1 MVKIIVDGKQ
11 NRQKERGKKKK
22 TILESSSIKT
32 EVQIRDSIGEDLEKE
47 YLGWMGRRNEAG
59 PKRERM

>member
-1 MVKIIVDGKQ
+1 MESKIGRK
-11 NRQKERGKKKK
+11 RGKKEK

-47 YLGWMGRRNEAG
+47 YLRWMGRRNKAG

>member
-1 MVKIIVDGKQ
+1 MESKIGRK
-11 NRQKERGKKKK
+11 RGKKEK

-47 YLGWMGRRNEAG
+47 YLRWMGRRNKAG
-59 PKRERM
+59 PKRERL